1 MALDPVTA
9 VLDIGGKLIDRMWPD
24 PAVADQAKL
33 ELLKMQQT
41 GELAQIGGQLDINK
55 VEAASS
61 SVFVS
66 GWRPYIGWVCGT
78 GLAYQFL
85 IYPIAIAWL
94 PKIVQLDMG
103 TLLSL
108 LAGMLGLSGM
118 HTQEKLNGVAS
129 K

>member
-118 HTQEKLNGVAS
+118 RTQEKLNGVAS

>member
-9 VLDIGGKLIDRMWPD
+9 VLDIGGKLIDHMWPD

-118 HTQEKLNGVAS
+118 RTQEKLNGVAS